1 MPASDFMSSVGEM
14 PANDFMSSVGE
25 RSSNVDVSLF
35 SCRVEGSVV

>member
-1 MPASDFMSSVGEM
+1 MPANDFMSSVGEM

-35 SCRVEGSVV
+35 SCRVERSVV